1 MNNITI
7 IELLNKLSKEN
18 LNIID
23 IRNNYNYQLG
33 HIPTAT
39 NINKILLKSNPEDYL
54 EKSKTYYIYCESG
67 HTSINVVNTLNK
79 LGYNTVNITGGYH
92 NYLLSK

>member
-39 NINKILLKSNPEDYL
+39 NINKILLISNPE
-54 EKSKTYYIYCESG
+54 
-67 HTSINVVNTLNK
+67 
-79 LGYNTVNITGGYH
+79 NILH
-92 NYLLSK
+92 IL